1 MTAFVRIDVS
11 RKADI
16 NYICGSSGSGKSV
29 FVKGAIANDRRVI
42 VFDPDD
48 EYGDTPGIITCYTGT
63 QLTDLL
69 KKHRTTPLRV
79 RLVKEGVQFFEL
91 CCALAFAWTNCT
103 LVCEEIADTTNAGKA
118 PPHWGKVLRR
128 GSRKRAIRIFAVT
141 QRPAEADKTAL
152 TQATIVRTGLLGR
165 EPDRRAMAQE
175 LDLPLDMINS
185 LAPLDFIECHRNA
198 RRSVFIGNAETGSR
212 VDVTEKMRSK
222 TPLTDK
228 GGKAKQVA

>member
-1 MTAFVRIDVS
+1 MGFVRIDVS

-29 FVKGAIANDRRVI
+29 FVKSAIAGDQRVI
-42 VFDPDD
+42 IFDPDD
-48 EYGDTPGIITCYTGT
+48 EYGELAGVQTFYSGQ
-63 QLTDLL
+63 QLTEAV
-69 KKHRTTPLRV
+69 KKNRTGPLRA
-79 RLVKEGVQFFEL
+79 RLVKEGVAAFEL

-118 PPHWGKVLRR
+118 PPQWGRVLRR

-152 TQATIVRTGLLGR
+152 TQATVVRTGLLGR
-165 EPDRRAMAQE
+165 DNDRRAMAAE
-175 LDLPLDMINS
+175 LDLPLQMIER

-198 RRSVFIGNAETGSR
+198 ARQVFAGNAKEGSR
-212 VDVTEKMRSK
+212 ADVT
-222 TPLTDK
+222 
-228 GGKAKQVA
+228 AKVRNAER

>member
-1 MTAFVRIDVS
+1 MSAFVRIDTS

-29 FVKGAIANDRRVI
+29 FVKTAIENDARVI

-48 EYGDTPGIITCYTGT
+48 EYGELPGVVTCHSGA
-63 QLTDLL
+63 QLCALV
-69 KKHRTTPLRV
+69 KKAKTTPLKV
-79 RLVKEGVQFFEL
+79 RLVKEGVAAFEL

-118 PPHWGKVLRR
+118 PPHWGRVLRR

-152 TQATIVRTGLLGR
+152 TQATVVRTGLLGR
-165 EPDRRAMAQE
+165 DADRKAMAAE
-175 LDLPLDMINS
+175 LDLPLAMIQM

-198 RRSVFIGNAETGSR
+198 KRSVFIGNAASKVRE
-212 VDVTEKMRSK
+212 DVTEKVRGGA
-222 TPLTDK
+222 LTK
-228 GGKAKQVA
+228 

>member
-1 MTAFVRIDVS
+1 MAFVRIDVS

-29 FVKGAIANDRRVI
+29 HVKKAIESDRRVI

-48 EYGDTPGIITCYTGT
+48 EYGNVPGIFTCYSA
-63 QLTDLL
+63 QQMTDLV
-69 KKHRTTPLRV
+69 KKNRTTPLKV
-79 RLVKEGVQFFEL
+79 RLVKEGVAAFEL

-118 PPHWGKVLRR
+118 PPQWGKVLRR

-165 EPDRRAMAQE
+165 DPDRRAMAQE
-175 LDLPLDMINS
+175 LDLPLDMIAR

-198 RRSVFIGNAETGSR
+198 SRSVFIGNAADGSR
-212 VDVTEKMRSK
+212 AEITAKVRN
-222 TPLTDK
+222 
-228 GGKAKQVA
+228 KA

>member
-1 MTAFVRIDVS
+1 MALVRIDTT

-29 FVKGAIANDRRVI
+29 FVKNAIANDVRTI
-42 VFDPDD
+42 IFDPDD
-48 EYGDTPGIITCYTGT
+48 EYGELSGVVTCYSAA
-63 QLTDLL
+63 QMADLV

-79 RLVKEGVQFFEL
+79 RLVKEGVQAFEL

-118 PPHWGKVLRR
+118 PPNWGRVLRR

-152 TQATIVRTGLLGR
+152 TQATVVRTGLLGR
-165 EPDRRAMAQE
+165 DNDRKAMAAE
-175 LDLPLDMINS
+175 LDLPLAMIQK
-185 LAPLDFIECHRNA
+185 LAPLDYIECHRNA
-198 RRSVFIGNAETGSR
+198 KRSVFVGNAEAKTR
-212 VDVTEKMRSK
+212 LEVTQKVR
-222 TPLTDK
+222 
-228 GGKAKQVA
+228 